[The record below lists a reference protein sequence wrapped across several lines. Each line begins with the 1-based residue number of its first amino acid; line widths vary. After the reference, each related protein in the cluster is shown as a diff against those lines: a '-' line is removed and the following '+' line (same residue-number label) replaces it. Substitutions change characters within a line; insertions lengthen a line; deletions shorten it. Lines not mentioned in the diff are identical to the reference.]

1 MFIVSCIGC
10 DDVEKDKEESEE
22 KGNEK
27 GEEIED
33 SKFIIIYL

>member
-1 MFIVSCIGC
+1 MFIVSCVGC
-10 DDVEKDKEESEE
+10 DDVEKDKEEGEE

-33 SKFIIIYL
+33 SKFTCDYN

>member
-1 MFIVSCIGC
+1 MFIVSCVGC
-10 DDVEKDKEESEE
+10 DDVEKDKEGEE

-33 SKFIIIYL
+33 SKFTCDYN